1 MKLVKLIIWFIF
13 TVSALTLGAEMVTEP
28 DTLVVLIGITVI
40 VATVLLSIK
49 TRCFLDIKLLRFWK
63 YKY

>member
-13 TVSALTLGAEMVTEP
+13 TVTAFTLGAEMVTEP
-28 DTLVVLIGITVI
+28 DTLVVLIGIIVI

-49 TRCFLDIKLLRFWK
+49 TRCFLDLKPLRFWK